1 MEKGKRKKILYY
13 IYLLLIFA
21 PCLEIALRILQ
32 YEPYRQEEFLIQ
44 ASPTQCLIPHPT
56 LGFAL
61 NPGSFSVQIN
71 QAKPYTVTHGPD
83 SLRVTHASSL
93 ADSLEK
99 IFLLGCSYTY
109 GMGVDDTESFP
120 YLLQEAF
127 PKYMIK
133 NFGVPGFGNVQSY
146 LQLESEILKGNIPKL
161 VILNLVD
168 FHLERNVLTPDY
180 RKNLHMGF
188 ARSSEEIKDKMKPG
202 RIPFILSSEEELILG
217 WESWDSVYQNW
228 RGRESLASVNLFQ
241 SIADRWEREALD
253 PTTQSLQLFEAF
265 QALCEKHEIIFCISN
280 LRANKTSEELLEAIS
295 ELGIDTL
302 DMGLDLLSTD
312 FSSLPEDSHPNTSAH
327 RHYFKKISVYLQ
339 KILPK
344 TDLEG

>member
-1 MEKGKRKKILYY
+1 MEKDKRKKILYY

-21 PCLEIALRILQ
+21 PCLELALRILQ

-44 ASPTQCLIPHPT
+44 SHPTQCLIPHPK

-61 NPGSFSVQIN
+61 NPGTFEVQIN
-71 QAKPYTVTHGPD
+71 QAKPYTVTHGSD
-83 SLRVTHASSL
+83 SLRITHASML
-93 ADSLEK
+93 PDSLEK

-109 GMGVDDTESFP
+109 GMGVNDVESFP

-127 PKYMIK
+127 PNYQIK

-146 LQLESEILKGNIPKL
+146 LQLEAEINKGNIPEL

-168 FHLERNVLTPDY
+168 FHLERNALTPDY

-202 RIPFILSSEEELILG
+202 RIPFILSSEEELIFA
-217 WESWDSVYQNW
+217 WESWDSVYHKW
-228 RGRESLASVNLFQ
+228 RGREALASINLFQ
-241 SIADRWEREALD
+241 SIADRWEREELD
-253 PTTQSLQLFEAF
+253 PRSTSLQLFAAF

-302 DMGLDLLSTD
+302 DMGLNLLSKD

-327 RHYFKKISVYLQ
+327 RHYFKKISGYLR
-339 KILPK
+339 KNLPK
-344 TDLEG
+344 TD